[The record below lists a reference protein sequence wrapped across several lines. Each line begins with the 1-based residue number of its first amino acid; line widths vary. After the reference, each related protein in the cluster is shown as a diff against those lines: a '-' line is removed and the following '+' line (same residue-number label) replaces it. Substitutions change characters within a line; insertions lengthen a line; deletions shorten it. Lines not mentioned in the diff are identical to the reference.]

1 MARLVLTMGLA
12 QQFTAGE
19 TELEI
24 EAGNVR
30 GLLKELDAR
39 FPGMALAI
47 EHEMALAIDSV
58 IFQDPYLELIEENSE
73 VFVLP
78 KIGGG

>member
-1 MARLVLTMGLA
+1 MAKLVLTMGLA

-19 TELEI
+19 TELDI
-24 EAGNVR
+24 EGGNVR
-30 GLLKELDAR
+30 GLLKELDQR
-39 FPGMALAI
+39 FPGMALVI
-47 EHEMALAIDSV
+47 EQEMALAIDGV
-58 IFQDPYLELIEENSE
+58 IFQDPYLEPIGDGSE

>member
-19 TELEI
+19 TELDI
-24 EAGNVR
+24 EGGNVR
-30 GLLKELDAR
+30 GLQKELDEK
-39 FPGMALAI
+39 FPGMAKVI
-47 EHEMALAIDSV
+47 EQEMALAIDGV
-58 IFQDPYLELIEENSE
+58 IFQDPYLEPIDAGSE